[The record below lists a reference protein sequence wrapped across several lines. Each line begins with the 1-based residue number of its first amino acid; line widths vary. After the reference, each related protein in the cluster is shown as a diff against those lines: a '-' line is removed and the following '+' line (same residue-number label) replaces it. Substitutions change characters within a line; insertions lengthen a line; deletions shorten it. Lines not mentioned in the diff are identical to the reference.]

1 MIIRLK
7 TKCLKALTYNAGEKG
22 LDVVLINDFMSLGVI
37 VVQSVLEQVYQAVVS
52 NQVMRGGTGKIF
64 NANSSLI
71 FSPESP
77 GSLGR
82 LWRWFIQIFT
92 RTRTSGS

>member
-1 MIIRLK
+1 MIGLDWP
-7 TKCLKALTYNAGEKG
+7 LTYYAGKKS
-22 LDVVLINDFMSLGVI
+22 LDVVLINDFMPLCVI
-37 VVQSVLEQVYQAVVS
+37 VESVLEQVDQAVVS
-52 NQVMRGGTGKIF
+52 NQMMRGGTGKIF

-82 LWRWFIQIFT
+82 LWSWFIQIFT
-92 RTRTSGS
+92 RAGTRGS